1 MLDMMLISS
10 IKFIYKNG
18 GVEMTTLSEKVNI
31 SLSINKKNLDQV
43 LNKKYFQKV
52 PVSDDDYLYSIF
64 MFGIANCVMDSPE
77 FKMFTAMMIN
87 EGKIEKIHS
96 SDIY

>member
-1 MLDMMLISS
+1 MS
-10 IKFIYKNG
+10 
-18 GVEMTTLSEKVNI
+18 TSEKMNI
-31 SLSINKKNLDQV
+31 SLSIGKRNIEQA

-52 PVSDDDYLYSIF
+52 PVSDDDYLLAIF
-64 MFGIANCVMDSPE
+64 AYGLYHCVMDNPD
-77 FKMFTAMMIN
+77 FKLFTAMMIK